1 MWGEGTGEQL
11 TCKAAST
18 IVCLHL
24 CHLAC
29 ERLVLQS
36 WRLHNAGSR
45 SSMLQ
50 DAKCPACR
58 LISSRLSNRVQ
69 VLL

>member
-24 CHLAC
+24 CHVAGEL
-29 ERLVLQS
+29 LVLQS
-36 WRLHNAGSR
+36 WRLHESGSR

-50 DAKCPACR
+50 VGKCPA
-58 LISSRLSNRVQ
+58 
-69 VLL
+69 